1 MISTGFLLEFWAEA
15 SCQPLMVSQGNRFS
29 AGKNPPSYF
38 SVPGGPLLAPD
49 IWPGHTF
56 SILKHSICSVRRGL
70 RLSLFLSL
78 TTNKKE
84 AAVGRHRHQDSGWIA
99 AYMGRCRPLPW
110 SAPNVK
116 PKSGREPVTL
126 PAVSVEEWGRRC
138 RTAFCFLAR
147 LVLSALQ
154 WYSK

>member
-1 MISTGFLLEFWAEA
+1 MISTEFLLEFWGRGLLPA
-15 SCQPLMVSQGNRFS
+15 SHGISGQQVQCR
-29 AGKNPPSYF
+29 KNPPSYF

-84 AAVGRHRHQDSGWIA
+84 AAVGRHTDTRTPAGS
-99 AYMGRCRPLPW
+99 LPTW
-110 SAPNVK
+110 DGIGPFHGLPHSQTQIRQGASHP
-116 PKSGREPVTL
+116 PCSLSGRMGKEVQN
-126 PAVSVEEWGRRC
+126 
-138 RTAFCFLAR
+138 CFL
-147 LVLSALQ
+147 LFG
-154 WYSK
+154 